1 MLAPMI
7 GRLLAR
13 LAPLAPVSCVV
24 LAACGGGAPP
34 PAPTTP
40 ATPVATGQAAT
51 PKVDTSAVPEPE
63 GLVAI
68 GRVAKPDAIV
78 KTVGAWTR
86 LPLPGGS
93 ELVRSMT
100 DDAVGSAVD
109 LSQPV
114 DAAVVLAGGRG
125 SPKPLWAFSVAV
137 RSFDDAKNK
146 LSSRH
151 RLTPRANGAL
161 EIEGIGRDDAI
172 GGERGGDEDDS
183 DENGCIL
190 AHASSGARIVCGEP
204 AAIESLAPYLTRT
217 LPRQTFPSD
226 LHLEMRFGPVR
237 QPVADLRAQLPI
249 LARGLLGSQSQAVR
263 ELVDAAIGE
272 IADIVADTNR
282 VVLDGRIEDSGIT
295 ANTRIEYG
303 GTKSLLA
310 QLAVA
315 NADKA
320 GAPPPAFWH
329 LPQEADLTFFGKGSD
344 PKMTQHAR
352 ELLANLL
359 LETFTEGGMPE
370 PERKAIKD
378 LIVARMLPLFTGPAV
393 YAKGYDQA
401 AVDKAIGARKTAK
414 AADLA
419 AADEADRAL
428 GEQIVGWHLLQVS
441 EPIANVG
448 PILKDWS
455 SVWARPGFTTWA
467 KKHASAKM
475 LARLR
480 VAPPP
485 AGVTLPKETVHLE
498 ITIPREDLEERG
510 APGAKG
516 KQAAKPKKVARKP
529 LVAHVLAV
537 PDAGSTWIAFG
548 LDGKLVA
555 QKVAAALSSAPDS
568 STLGK
573 APGYEALRD
582 AKVTGALTLAL
593 RGLLVFTAVD
603 RTDSPFNLVATLPN
617 KASTPVT
624 MTFAAEKNGQAGAA
638 MSTLRIPR
646 GTIEDVVRLAMSA
659 H

>member
-1 MLAPMI
+1 MTVRFPRLPMLSLVAL
-7 GRLLAR
+7 GT
-13 LAPLAPVSCVV
+13 

-34 PAPTTP
+34 PAPTMP
-40 ATPVATGQAAT
+40 ATTPVAKGQASP
-51 PKVDTSAVPEPE
+51 PKIDVSPVAEPE

-68 GRVAKPDAIV
+68 GRVSKPEAIV
-78 KTVGAWTR
+78 KTVGSWTR

-100 DDAVGSAVD
+100 NDAVGSAVD

-137 RSFDDAKNK
+137 RSFDDAKDK

-151 RLTPRANGAL
+151 RLTPRANGSL
-161 EIEGIGRDDAI
+161 EIEGIGKADAI
-172 GGERGGDEDDS
+172 GGERGEDDDDDDS
-183 DENGCIL
+183 NGCVL

-204 AAIESLAPYLTRT
+204 AALESLTPYLTRT
-217 LPRQTFPSD
+217 LPRQTFPND

-237 QPVADLRAQLPI
+237 GPVSDLRAQLPI

-282 VVLDGRIEDSGIT
+282 IVIDGRIEDAGIT

-303 GTKSLLA
+303 SAKSLLA

-315 NADKA
+315 NADRA
-320 GAPPPAFWH
+320 GTPPPAFWH
-329 LPQEADLTFFGKGSD
+329 LPQEADMAFFGKGSD

-359 LETFTEGGMPE
+359 VETFAEGGMPE
-370 PERKAIKD
+370 AERKTIKD
-378 LIVARMLPLFTGPAV
+378 LVTSRMLPLFTGPAV

-401 AVDKAIGARKTAK
+401 AVEKAMAARKTVK
-414 AADLA
+414 ASDLGA
-419 AADEADRAL
+419 VSEADRVL
-428 GEQIVGWHLLQVS
+428 GEQIIGWHLLQVN
-441 EPIANVG
+441 EPVANVG

-455 SVWARPGFTTWA
+455 SLWARPGFTTWA
-467 KKHASAKM
+467 KKQSSAKM

-485 AGVTLPKETVHLE
+485 AGVTLPKDTVHLE
-498 ITIPREDLEERG
+498 ITIPRDDLEERG
-510 APGAKG
+510 PG
-516 KQAAKPKKVARKP
+516 KQAKVKKVPRKP

-555 QKVAAALSSAPDS
+555 QKAAAALSTAPD
-568 STLGK
+568 TATIGK
-573 APGYEALRD
+573 AAGYESLRD
-582 AKVTGALTLAL
+582 AKITGALTLAL

-603 RTDSPFNLVATLPN
+603 RTDSPFGMVSSLPN
-617 KASTPVT
+617 KAATPVT
-624 MTFAAEKNGQAGAA
+624 MTFAAEKGGNDPKAGAA
-638 MSTLRIPR
+638 TSTLRIPR
-646 GTIEDVVRLAMSA
+646 ATIEDVVRLVMTS

>member
-1 MLAPMI
+1 MLAAMNRRFLRSPLM
-7 GRLLAR
+7 
-13 LAPLAPVSCVV
+13 APLGCAL
-24 LAACGGGAPP
+24 LAACGGGSPP

-40 ATPVATGQAAT
+40 ATGPVATAPAAA
-51 PKVDTSAVPEPE
+51 KVDVSPVPEPE

-68 GRVAKPDAIV
+68 GRVSKPDAIV
-78 KTVGAWTR
+78 KTVGNWTR

-114 DAAVVLAGGRG
+114 DVAAVLAGGRG
-125 SPKPLWAFSVAV
+125 SPKPLWAFSVGV
-137 RSFDDAKNK
+137 RSFDDAKSK
-146 LSSRH
+146 LATRH
-151 RLTPRANGAL
+151 KLTPRANGAL
-161 EIEGIGRDDAI
+161 EIEGIGKDDAI
-172 GGERGGDEDDS
+172 GGDRAAEEDDA
-183 DENGCIL
+183 DENGCVL

-204 AAIESLAPYLTRT
+204 AALETLTPYLTRT
-217 LPRQTFPSD
+217 LPRQTFPND
-226 LHLEMRFGPVR
+226 LHLEVRFGPVR

-282 VVLDGRIEDSGIT
+282 MVLDGRVEDAGIT
-295 ANTRIEYG
+295 ASTRFEYG
-303 GTKSLLA
+303 STKSLVA

-315 NADKA
+315 NADRA

-329 LPQEADLTFFGKGSD
+329 LPQESDLAFFGKGSD
-344 PKMTQHAR
+344 PSLTQHAR

-359 LETFTEGGMPE
+359 VETFAEGGMPE
-370 PERKAIKD
+370 PERKTIKD
-378 LIVARMLPLFTGPAV
+378 LITARMLPLFTGPAV
-393 YAKGYDQA
+393 YGKGYDQA
-401 AVDKAIGARKTAK
+401 AVEKAMAARKAVKTT
-414 AADLA
+414 DLA
-419 AADEADRAL
+419 AVDEADRAL
-428 GEQIVGWHLLQVS
+428 GEQIIGWHLLQVN
-441 EPIANVG
+441 EPVANVG

-467 KKHASAKM
+467 KKQSSSKM

-498 ITIPREDLEERG
+498 ITIPREDLEERQ
-510 APGAKG
+510 PG
-516 KQAAKPKKVARKP
+516 KQPKGAKPKKIARKP

-555 QKVAAALSSAPDS
+555 QKAAAALSSAPDAA
-568 STLGK
+568 TLGK
-573 APGYEALRD
+573 AQGYEALRD
-582 AKVTGALTLAL
+582 AKVTGAMTLAL

-603 RTDSPFNLVATLPN
+603 RTDSPFSMIGSLPN
-617 KASTPVT
+617 KAATPIT
-624 MTFAAEKNGQAGAA
+624 MTFAAEKGSPTAAAGTAT
-638 MSTLRIPR
+638 STLRIPR
-646 GTIEDVVRLAMSA
+646 AAIEDVVRLVMSA

>member
-1 MLAPMI
+1 MI
-7 GRLLAR
+7 VRLPR
-13 LAPLAPVSCVV
+13 LPALSLFAFGT
-24 LAACGGGAPP
+24 LAACGGGSPP

-40 ATPVATGQAAT
+40 APLPVATGQAST
-51 PKVDTSAVPEPE
+51 PKIDVSPVPEPE

-68 GRVAKPDAIV
+68 GRVAKPEAIV
-78 KTVGAWTR
+78 KTVGTWTR

-93 ELVRSMT
+93 ELVRSIT

-137 RSFDDAKNK
+137 RSFDDAKSK

-151 RLTPRANGAL
+151 RLTPRANGAF

-172 GGERGGDEDDS
+172 GGDRGGGEEDDG
-183 DENGCIL
+183 DENGCVL

-204 AAIESLAPYLTRT
+204 AAVESLTPYLTRT
-217 LPRQTFPSD
+217 LPRQSFPDD
-226 LHLEMRFGPVR
+226 LHLELRFGPVR

-282 VVLDGRIEDSGIT
+282 IQFDGRIEDAGIT

-303 GTKSLLA
+303 GAKSLLT
-310 QLAVA
+310 QLAIA

-329 LPQEADLTFFGKGSD
+329 LPQETDVAFFGKGSD

-359 LETFTEGGMPE
+359 LETFAEGGMPDA
-370 PERKAIKD
+370 ERKTVKD
-378 LIVARMLPLFTGPAV
+378 LVTARMLPLFTGPAV

-401 AVDKAIGARKTAK
+401 AVEKAMAARKTVKPSDVSAV
-414 AADLA
+414 
-419 AADEADRAL
+419 DEADRAL

-441 EPIANVG
+441 EPVANVG

-455 SVWARPGFTTWA
+455 SLWARPGFTTWA

-498 ITIPREDLEERG
+498 ITIPREDLEQHG
-510 APGAKG
+510 PVNPGAK
-516 KQAAKPKKVARKP
+516 QAKPKKIARKP

-555 QKVAAALSSAPDS
+555 QKAAAALSSAPEQA
-568 STLGK
+568 TLGK
-573 APGYEALRD
+573 SAGYEALRD
-582 AKVTGALTLAL
+582 AKITGALTLAL

-603 RTDSPFNLVATLPN
+603 RNNSPFNMVSSLPN
-617 KASTPVT
+617 KGGTPVT
-624 MTFAAEKNGQAGAA
+624 MTFAAEKGSGGAQAGAA
-638 MSTLRIPR
+638 TSTLRIPR
-646 GTIEDVVRLAMSA
+646 GTIEDVVRLVMSS